1 MTFHI
6 QTLLIHVAVMGLAL
20 WITSS
25 LLKGMAFSGVLALLA
40 SALLLCISNIILR
53 PVLQWVPIHTSQLLL
68 GIILLLINGLLI
80 MLIASLIRGFNLSG
94 IGAAFLAALVIAILG
109 MIIELFLPGANPSLL
124 HVKQLVRI

>member
-6 QTLLIHVAVMGLAL
+6 QTLLIHLAL
-20 WITSS
+20 MPLALCITSS
-25 LLKGMAFSGVLALLA
+25 LLKGMAFSGVLA
-40 SALLLCISNIILR
+40 SALLLCMSNIILR

-94 IGAAFLAALVIAILG
+94 IGAAFLVALVIALLG
-109 MIIELFLPGANPSLL
+109 MIVELFLPGANPSLL
-124 HVKQLVRI
+124 HVKQLVHI

>member
-6 QTLLIHVAVMGLAL
+6 QTLLIHVALMTLAL

-94 IGAAFLAALVIAILG
+94 IGAAFLAALVIALLG
-109 MIIELFLPGANPSLL
+109 MIVELFLPSANPSLL